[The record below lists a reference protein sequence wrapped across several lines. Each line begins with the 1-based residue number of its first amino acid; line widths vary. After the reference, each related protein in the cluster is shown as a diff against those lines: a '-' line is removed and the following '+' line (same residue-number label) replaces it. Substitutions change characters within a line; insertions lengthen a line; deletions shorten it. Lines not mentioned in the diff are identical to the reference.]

1 MASCGVRAIGRLPHV
16 GKYNGPALSLQV
28 LYLQNEPGQLWVEA
42 MCIQITSV
50 LNNYRIRHYWSLT
63 KNGNN
68 YLHSIQYYQ
77 SSVVDLIYLGG

>member
-1 MASCGVRAIGRLPHV
+1 MASCGVAAAGRLPHV

-28 LYLQNEPGQLWVEA
+28 LYLQNELGQLWIEA
-42 MCIQITSV
+42 TRIQITSV
-50 LNNYRIRHYWSLT
+50 LNNYRICHYWSLT

-77 SSVVDLIYLGG
+77 SSVADLIYLGG